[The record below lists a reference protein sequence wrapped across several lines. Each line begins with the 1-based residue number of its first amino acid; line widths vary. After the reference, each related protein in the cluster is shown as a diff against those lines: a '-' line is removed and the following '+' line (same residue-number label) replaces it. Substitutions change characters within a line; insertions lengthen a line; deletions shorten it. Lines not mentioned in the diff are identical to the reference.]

1 MHILK
6 LSKVFPSHPHA
17 HGQASVFHILA
28 RISHSPSFHP
38 AFPSDLQSAYSS
50 SFHGQSTPNNGRQKQ
65 CENGRMRQGGAEER
79 ESGKRVDKRSRGS
92 NDGAEAS
99 VRPILVPYITLPILP
114 TYLTYLS

>member
-38 AFPSDLQSAYSS
+38 AFLSDLQSAYSS
-50 SFHGQSTPNNGRQKQ
+50 SFHGQSTPNHGRQKQ
-65 CENGRMRQGGAEER
+65 CENGRMRQDGASRPEEEKKEKVGKEWIRGAEGQMMVR
-79 ESGKRVDKRSRGS
+79 KL
-92 NDGAEAS
+92 AS
-99 VRPILVPYITLPILP
+99 ELF
-114 TYLTYLS
+114 